1 MGNRTG
7 GNAVSEV
14 GAQTPEVST
23 KPPVQVS
30 PAHRGIASV
39 GTFMVGSVAL
49 AYLVTSL
56 VVVLN
61 ATGNATGVV
70 WLPSFPDT
78 YYRIS
83 GLMYRPFAAYFSML
97 TPIQG
102 NPSID
107 YLTYAWISRAPFIGF
122 PLACLTIMLF
132 FATRGSR
139 GSRRRVGDLVA
150 LGVAS
155 GLVITVS
162 VSTWAVLRAGVAGVD
177 SLEQVATFV
186 RGYGA
191 WAPVISFLLMSV
203 QAIPMPIPTVAITL
217 ANGLVYG
224 LWWGALLSWSGAM
237 CASVIGFT
245 LARRL
250 GRPFVKR
257 LAGESALALVDR
269 LSAGNATQAVFV
281 ARLIPPVSFRA
292 VSFAAGL
299 TPMPLSRFILAT
311 GVGQAPAT
319 IAYSAIGSQLV
330 ADVSVA
336 LWVCGA
342 VGIIVITVATIM
354 RVRASTRRPERP
366 AVSEASD
373 IGRVGG
379 SNGGQNGTS
388 T

>member
-1 MGNRTG
+1 MVNPTG
-7 GNAVSEV
+7 GEAVSEV
-14 GAQTPEVST
+14 GAATADFVT
-23 KPPVQVS
+23 KPPVPDSITQ
-30 PAHRGIASV
+30 RGVAVV
-39 GTFMVGSVAL
+39 GRSLSGFVAL
-49 AYLVTSL
+49 AYVLTSL

-70 WLPSFPDT
+70 WLPTFPDT
-78 YYRIS
+78 YYVIS
-83 GLMYRPFAAYFSML
+83 GFMYRPFASYFSIL
-97 TPIQG
+97 APIQA

-107 YLTYAWISRAPFIGF
+107 YMTYAWISRAPFLGF
-122 PLACLTIMLF
+122 PLAWLAVLTF
-132 FATRGSR
+132 FTTPGVP
-139 GSRRRVGDLVA
+139 GTRRRPGGIAA
-150 LGVAS
+150 LTLAG
-155 GLVITVS
+155 GLVITLL
-162 VSTWAVLRAGVAGVD
+162 VSTWAVFRAGVAGVD
-177 SLEQVATFV
+177 GLEQVAAFV
-186 RGYGA
+186 RRFGA

-217 ANGLVYG
+217 TNGLVYG

-237 CASVIGFT
+237 CASVIGFM

-257 LAGESALALVDR
+257 VAGESALALVDR
-269 LSAGNATQAVFV
+269 WSAGNATQAVFV

-342 VGIIVITVATIM
+342 VGMILVTGATVR
-354 RVRASTRRPERP
+354 RVRASTRRPEGL
-366 AVSEASD
+366 AVSEANG
-373 IGRVGG
+373 IGHVGG
-379 SNGGQNGTS
+379 SEVGQIGNS
-388 T
+388 K

>member
-1 MGNRTG
+1 ML
-7 GNAVSEV
+7 
-14 GAQTPEVST
+14 
-23 KPPVQVS
+23 
-30 PAHRGIASV
+30 
-39 GTFMVGSVAL
+39 GSVAL
-49 AYLVTSL
+49 AYLLTSL

-78 YYRIS
+78 YYLIS
-83 GLMYRPFAAYFSML
+83 GLMYRPFAAYFSL
-97 TPIQG
+97 LAPVQG

-107 YLTYAWISRAPFIGF
+107 YMTYAWLSRAPFIGF
-122 PLACLTIMLF
+122 PLACLLVMLF
-132 FATRGSR
+132 IATPGAR
-139 GSRRRVGDLVA
+139 GSRRHVGDIASLI
-150 LGVAS
+150 VAS
-155 GLVITVS
+155 GSVITIS
-162 VSTWAVLRAGVAGVD
+162 VITWAAIRAGVAGVD

-186 RGYGA
+186 KGYGV
-191 WAPVISFLLMSV
+191 WAPVISILLMSV
-203 QAIPMPIPTVAITL
+203 QAIPMPIPTVAITFT
-217 ANGLVYG
+217 NGLVYG

-245 LARRL
+245 LARHL

-269 LSAGNATQAVFV
+269 WSAGNATQAVFV

-311 GVGQAPAT
+311 GAGQAPAT

-342 VGIIVITVATIM
+342 VGIIVITVATVR
-354 RVRASTRRPERP
+354 RVRASTRRPERL
-366 AVSEASD
+366 AVSEASVA
-373 IGRVGG
+373 GRVGG
-379 SNGGQNGTS
+379 SDVGQIGTS
-388 T
+388 K